1 MSEILETR
9 ENISHDVHK
18 IRDIPHYPPFKEIV
32 GEITHS
38 ELLEMAG
45 EYYRIVVELEGGVID
60 E

>member
-38 ELLEMAG
+38 KLLEMAG
-45 EYYRIVVELEGGVID
+45 E
-60 E
+60 